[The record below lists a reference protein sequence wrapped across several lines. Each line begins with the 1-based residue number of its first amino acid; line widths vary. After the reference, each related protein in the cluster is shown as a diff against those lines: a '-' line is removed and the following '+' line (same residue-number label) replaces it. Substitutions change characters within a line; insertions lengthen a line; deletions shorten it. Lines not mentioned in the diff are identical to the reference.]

1 MAKAPWSWGRMH
13 NILSFLHSFGGA
25 QDRIPS
31 PITKKREKPA
41 REKKSKLET
50 KRKKKAR
57 PRTTIDARA
66 RSKKLEDSI
75 LSS

>member
-41 REKKSKLET
+41 REKIKIGNE
-50 KRKKKAR
+50 RKKE
-57 PRTTIDARA
+57 RA
-66 RSKKLEDSI
+66 PANDH
-75 LSS
+75 